1 MRTPVTTGGGDDPAG
16 SVRPVECKTRRMDD
30 RAAIIEVT
38 IGYSTALDQR
48 RWELLNDVFL
58 PEVVIDY
65 STGNRVE
72 GRDQAVAQIRHMI
85 GDCGPSQHLLGNH
98 VVAVDGDTATSS
110 CQVRAFAAGEP
121 GGPLAGET
129 YELIGSYRD
138 ELVRTAAGWRIARR
152 RMDVAFESGNRAV
165 LGTQAG

>member
-1 MRTPVTTGGGDDPAG
+1 
-16 SVRPVECKTRRMDD
+16 MDD

-72 GRDQAVAQIRHMI
+72 GREQAV
-85 GDCGPSQHLLGNH
+85 S
-98 VVAVDGDTATSS
+98 
-110 CQVRAFAAGEP
+110 
-121 GGPLAGET
+121 
-129 YELIGSYRD
+129 
-138 ELVRTAAGWRIARR
+138 
-152 RMDVAFESGNRAV
+152 
-165 LGTQAG
+165 